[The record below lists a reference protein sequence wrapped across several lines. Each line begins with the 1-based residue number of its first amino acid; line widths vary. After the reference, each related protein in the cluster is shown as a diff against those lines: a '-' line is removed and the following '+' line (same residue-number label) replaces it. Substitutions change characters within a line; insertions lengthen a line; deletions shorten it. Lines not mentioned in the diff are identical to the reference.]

1 MLPVT
6 ITNLS
11 DKISATVIKVLHS
24 DFVVSLMFHE
34 SLIKLVFFQNFQQV
48 V

>member
-34 SLIKLVFFQNFQQV
+34 SLIK
-48 V
+48 